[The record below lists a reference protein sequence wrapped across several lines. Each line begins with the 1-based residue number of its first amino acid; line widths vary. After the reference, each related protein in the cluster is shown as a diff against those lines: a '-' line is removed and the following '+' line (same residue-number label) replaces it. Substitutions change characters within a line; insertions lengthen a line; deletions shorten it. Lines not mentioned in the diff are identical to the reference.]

1 MRGTEKNYPPYGWF
15 GIGLNVLGKYDNDEW
30 LDKNT
35 NKWAIAYYSV
45 GQNTSSIKI
54 REILNKIII
63 EKKLDICINDFK
75 SSSIDK
81 RHPNET
87 VGFGIYLTPDIK
99 LAEKFAGKLFICGKK
114 YKIVLMAKVLIEKI
128 REPNDINFWIL
139 DKEFVRFYRILVK
152 ESV

>member
-1 MRGTEKNYPPYGWF
+1 MRGTEKYYPPYGWF

-35 NKWAIAYYSV
+35 NKWAIAYYSI
-45 GQNTSSIKI
+45 GQNSSSNKI
-54 REILNKIII
+54 WEILNKIII
-63 EKKLDICINDFK
+63 KDSLDIGNNQFK
-75 SSSIDK
+75 CSSIDK
-81 RHPNET
+81 RHPNKK
-87 VGFGIYLTPDIK
+87 VGFGVYLTPDIK
-99 LAEKFAGKLFICGKK
+99 IAEKFAGKIFICGKK
-114 YKIVLMAKVLIEKI
+114 YKIVLMAKVLIDKI